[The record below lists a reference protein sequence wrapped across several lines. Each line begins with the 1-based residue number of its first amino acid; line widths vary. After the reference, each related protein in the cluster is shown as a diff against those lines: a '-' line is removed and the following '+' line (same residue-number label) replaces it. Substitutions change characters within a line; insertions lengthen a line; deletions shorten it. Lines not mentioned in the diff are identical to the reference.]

1 MPPGA
6 EVKFKIVATG
16 DCLSFQWQKYRRDLS
31 DGGRYCDTDNDTLSI
46 VEVEKGDKG
55 RYRCHVSNYT
65 GETFS
70 KEAFL
75 TVSKLVI
82 VGDDVLLATKSTL
95 KYFFSYIYGDILI
108 PFL

>member
-1 MPPGA
+1 MPPGT

-31 DGGRYCDTDNDTLSI
+31 DGGRYCDTDTDTLSI

-55 RYRCHVSNYT
+55 RYRCRVSNYIQ
-65 GETFS
+65 EKSS

-75 TVSKLVI
+75 TVSKLAI
-82 VGDDVLLATKSTL
+82 VGDDVVLAPKPSL
-95 KYFFSYIYGDILI
+95 KFCFSYVLCWV
-108 PFL
+108 